1 MDGLRDWVL
10 PVGDGSNKFQD
21 RLTGLEHC
29 IPSSLIEQVVRQ
41 SGCASKRKCRL
52 NAQFTLWLVLA
63 MGLFT
68 DCPLRTVYRHCRRG
82 RPHERIPSRGAL
94 CKARQRI
101 GTKPLLL
108 LFEMVVVLLC
118 RPDVPGGFYAGLR
131 LMGID
136 GVSFTAPATDANI
149 RAFGLPK
156 GGHTS
161 ASTGGYPLVSKVS
174 LVELGSHVEYGF
186 ALRSQKQGEPTIARR
201 LMNRVVPGM
210 LVLLDAGFF
219 GYPLLRSLQSTGAE
233 FLVNVSQTPLL
244 KPFQILPDGSSL
256 SKIYAST
263 SDRERDRNGRVV
275 RVIQYQLDDPQ
286 RPGHGKTRRLVT
298 TLLDSQTHSAETLI
312 VLYHERWEHELLNDE
327 QKTHQD
333 PRRPQKPTH
342 LRSETP
348 SGLVQELLGLSL
360 AHYEVRKSMFDAAV
374 LSGVDP
380 DRISFAGAF
389 QILKARLPECP
400 PRATPAEINTWYE
413 NLLIEIAEEKVP
425 PRRNRINPRVIKR
438 GRCKWPSKKAIH
450 YQPAKLLKTFRES
463 ILII

>member
-1 MDGLRDWVL
+1 MDGPRDSIL
-10 PVGDGSNKFQD
+10 PVGEDASTFQN
-21 RLTGLEHC
+21 RLAGLEHC
-29 IPSSLIEQVVRQ
+29 IPSSLIEQVVQQ

-52 NAQFTLWLVLA
+52 NAHFTVWLVLA
-63 MGLFT
+63 MGIFT
-68 DCPLRTVYRHCRRG
+68 ECPFRTVYRHCRRAKTDG
-82 RPHERIPSRGAL
+82 RIPTRGAL

-108 LFEMVVVLLC
+108 LFGMLVELLC

-136 GVSFTAPATDANI
+136 GVSFTAPSTTANI

-174 LVELGSHVEYGF
+174 LVELGSHVEYAF
-186 ALRSQKQGEPTIARR
+186 AIRSQKQGEPTIARR
-201 LMNRVVPGM
+201 LMKRIERGM

-219 GYPLLRSLQSTGAE
+219 GYPLLRSLLGTGAE

-244 KPFQILPDGSSL
+244 APFQVLPDGSSL
-256 SKIYAST
+256 SRIYAST
-263 SDRERDRNGRVV
+263 SDRERDRNGTVV
-275 RVIQYQLDDPQ
+275 RVIKYQLNDPQ
-286 RPGHGKTRRLVT
+286 RPGHGQTRRLVT
-298 TLLDSQTHSAETLI
+298 TLLDAETHPAETLI

-348 SGLVQELLGLSL
+348 GGVVQELLGLSL
-360 AHYEVRKSMFDAAV
+360 AHYVIRKTMFDAAV

-380 DRISFAGAF
+380 DRISFVGAF

-400 PRATPAEINTWYE
+400 PRATPAEIKTWYQ
-413 NLLIEIAEEKVP
+413 NLLSEIADEKVP
-425 PRRNRINPRVIKR
+425 PRRNRFNPRVIKR
-438 GRCKWPSKKAIH
+438 GRCKWPSKKPTH
-450 YQPAKLLKTFRES
+450 NQPPKLLKTFRES
-463 ILII
+463 ILIR